1 MCTKTYLHSQR
12 RYRNFYCT
20 VPNSRKEHTCSNATF
35 SCKSQE
41 KISVGDRR
49 GKIWHCRFFW
59 TTASVLASE
68 PEESQ
73 IAESVASM
81 ASKSGT
87 DARSEQGQTRRLTLH
102 LQVHL
107 AHLGEAVPQVHWKLL
122 NHCQRESP
130 SEGRG
135 QRRKY
140 AHTSLRACVR
150 RGGSREPAAHS
161 EAASYREKETSPAS
175 PSLPP
180 SRQPVHSRPRPP
192 AGSPSRA
199 RQRRPLTFQIVL

>member
-1 MCTKTYLHSQR
+1 M
-12 RYRNFYCT
+12 
-20 VPNSRKEHTCSNATF
+20 
-35 SCKSQE
+35 
-41 KISVGDRR
+41 
-49 GKIWHCRFFW
+49 
-59 TTASVLASE
+59 
-68 PEESQ
+68 
-73 IAESVASM
+73 
-81 ASKSGT
+81 
-87 DARSEQGQTRRLTLH
+87 RRLTLH

-140 AHTSLRACVR
+140 ALTSLRECVR
-150 RGGSREPAAHS
+150 RGGSREPAAHN

-180 SRQPVHSRPRPP
+180 SRQPVYSRPHPP
-192 AGSPSRA
+192 AGSPDGQPAPPTHFPDSPLGTTSWPLELGERGGPGAYLCHSLSPEFCPFQYGASASSTRSAPAEKKKKKKKKSTLAPDGACLTAA
-199 RQRRPLTFQIVL
+199 RGDHWLAESMT